1 MYFPYIMLINTALK
15 NYIENLKPSE
25 AYNFLKR
32 NYTSDRFMLESD
44 EAIRPLSKHEIALLN
59 DDYYTIGDL
68 NKWLKWVNK
77 NIILELGS
85 QTQQTIFVRL
95 RIAVNML
102 DKLHLVKDDRISIM
116 IMLTAN
122 VRAELGKIVAEDLPF

>member
-1 MYFPYIMLINTALK
+1 MYFPYTMLIETALTTTG
-15 NYIENLKPSE
+15 LKLSE

-32 NYTSDRFMLESD
+32 NFAQDRFMLESD
-44 EAIRPLSKHEIALLN
+44 EVIKPLSKHEIALLN
-59 DDYYTIGDL
+59 DDYYTIQDL

-102 DKLHLVKDDRISIM
+102 DKLHLVKNDRISIM
-116 IMLTAN
+116 TMLTAN
-122 VRAELGKIVAEDLPF
+122 VRAELGKIATEDLPF

>member
-1 MYFPYIMLINTALK
+1 MYFPYTMLIRTALTTTG
-15 NYIENLKPSE
+15 LKPSE

-32 NYTSDRFMLESD
+32 NFTQDRFMLESD
-44 EAIRPLSKHEIALLN
+44 EVIKPLSKHEVALLN
-59 DDYYTIGDL
+59 DDYYTIQDL
-68 NKWLKWVNK
+68 NRWLKWVNK

-102 DKLHLVKDDRISIM
+102 DKLHLVKNDRISIM

-122 VRAELGKIVAEDLPF
+122 VRAELGKIATEDLPFQG